1 MVPKSGLGALFLKF
15 YRTFIVK
22 HFKHTKVKNGYHAL
36 LCPHHPTPTV
46 MFCRTGLSCPLTHF
60 AFPQVSCKQTI
71 DIGFASKI
79 FQHYLFERFLTPGWN
94 KMIESDVHKI
104 MR

>member
-46 MFCRTGLSCPLTHF
+46 MFCRTGCPVPSHILLSHKL
-60 AFPQVSCKQTI
+60 AVSK
-71 DIGFASKI
+71 
-79 FQHYLFERFLTPGWN
+79 P
-94 KMIESDVHKI
+94 
-104 MR
+104 